1 MTLAIELPEN
11 LQRQLEEN
19 AVTRGMSVE
28 EIALEMLKRD
38 LFIERRERLSARLK
52 AWMHPDETEAKEQQ
66 ETAAVLIQ
74 GLDENRSSYGQH
86 FPSELKGK
94 TW

>member
-1 MTLAIELPEN
+1 MTLAIELPEH

-19 AVTRGMSVE
+19 AMTQGVSVE
-28 EIALEMLKRD
+28 EVALEMLKRD
-38 LFIERRERLSARLK
+38 LLIERREQLSARLK
-52 AWMHPDETEAKEQQ
+52 AWMQPDEADAKEQQ
-66 ETAAVLIQ
+66 ETAEVLIQ

-86 FPSELKGK
+86 FSTELKGK

>member
-1 MTLAIELPEN
+1 M
-11 LQRQLEEN
+11 
-19 AVTRGMSVE
+19 TRGVSVE

-52 AWMHPDETEAKEQQ
+52 AWMQPDEAEAKEQR
-66 ETAAVLIQ
+66 ETAEVLIQ
-74 GLDENRSSYGQH
+74 GLDENRSSYDQH
-86 FPSELKGK
+86 FPSDLKGK